1 MIDRLCI
8 FLMLNVMSCIVL
20 SSVITQGIPK
30 DMHYG
35 VRVHHAKAHVE
46 GLVLKIEE
54 ISGVLAASDM

>member
-1 MIDRLCI
+1 
-8 FLMLNVMSCIVL
+8 MLNVMSCIVL